1 MFVHIY
7 HCTGDVRHGT
17 PISHIQSISI
27 TVTVQETC
35 GTAPAPRVWYAS
47 CESANGRWLVC
58 GGSLWDFR
66 MPTEAQEIR
75 QFQDLYCLHLGVCT
89 KYYACCAYYAYYYV
103 YHAYYYVYHAYY
115 TVTM

>member
-1 MFVHIY
+1 MMFVHIY

-89 KYYACCAYYAYYYV
+89 KYY
-103 YHAYYYVYHAYY
+103 
-115 TVTM
+115 